1 MTSSS
6 SSSISNGGPAGIAV
20 CEPACD
26 PRRFTLIG
34 GDICCGKCGRV
45 DEEATA
51 EYLSSIPQDYE
62 AATTVLDHQPESP
75 LLRIQL
81 GSQHDRVSE
90 GNKGICWKLWDTWH
104 TKDFEK
110 NKIPLPIVQN
120 PEVVDQLVGKG
131 MRAVMVPAMDV
142 KGVCGHNIKNVKCK
156 YCKKKVEAVSITR
169 RFSMPSAF
177 KNYRDD
183 LMYIRVNTV
192 MNQISARL
200 QMDPLQRAYY
210 GKEADKAYSQWIT
223 ITEKLFAHRVYL
235 KMAIDLPGVNIKV
248 NREIYKEYLANMEKT
263 RKWLSGFLDE
273 LEAEIEA
280 QELALKA
287 TTATTTITTRE
298 QAKAKVVVRSQVRT
312 AAPATKPIS

>member
-1 MTSSS
+1 
-6 SSSISNGGPAGIAV
+6 
-20 CEPACD
+20 
-26 PRRFTLIG
+26 
-34 GDICCGKCGRV
+34 
-45 DEEATA
+45 
-51 EYLSSIPQDYE
+51 
-62 AATTVLDHQPESP
+62 
-75 LLRIQL
+75 
-81 GSQHDRVSE
+81 
-90 GNKGICWKLWDTWH
+90 
-104 TKDFEK
+104 
-110 NKIPLPIVQN
+110 
-120 PEVVDQLVGKG
+120 
-131 MRAVMVPAMDV
+131 
-142 KGVCGHNIKNVKCK
+142 
-156 YCKKKVEAVSITR
+156 
-169 RFSMPSAF
+169 
-177 KNYRDD
+177 
-183 LMYIRVNTV
+183 MYIRVNTV

-210 GKEADKAYSQWIT
+210 GKEAHKAYSQWIT